1 MKPST
6 FLPCLAAACSLL
18 ALPASAAP
26 LKELHPGFLVG
37 STATNGNGTFGE
49 GTGYG
54 PNAATFRTT
63 LLREFNLGQVTCYPA
78 WDTWK
83 GLKSYDFTYVNLGVN
98 YLNAQGYPIAMHLLG
113 GPNGYYPD
121 WFKTGT
127 YTAEQLDSML
137 EDFIRVAMTTNDNA
151 AKVKYWNVVNEC
163 IDSNNHYYANN
174 TNCQW
179 QNMGWEDDKSGLSGS
194 AKVHTQH
201 PVWIRK
207 AFEYAKKYAKP
218 GVRLE
223 LRDYNIEF
231 WQVYKSAS
239 FYQLV
244 RHLLNSGAPIDAV
257 GLQCHMDLGAN
268 YNWTLLTRT
277 IQEYKKLGLEVYGT
291 ELDIGDKAKSWNADK
306 AAQQKTY
313 YQNFF
318 NAASIGGMDWACTW
332 GMKDNVS
339 QYWRYDE
346 SPLLFDANY
355 VAKPAY
361 DGAALGLAP
370 ATPSYAPR
378 ILGHPVSTTVA
389 ASGTAVLSCEVYGQ
403 GPITYQWNKD
413 GKALPGATAAT
424 LSLPGLSTA
433 NAGDYTVSVTNAAG
447 TTTSRLARLQVAEPV
462 VGRIVNMSVR
472 AQAGLGGNPLTVGF
486 VPEGSGAK
494 NLLVRG
500 GGPALLDFGVSNAL
514 KDPKLDVFTGQT
526 RIAGNDDWF
535 TDAKASLL
543 AVFDKV
549 GAFGYGPT
557 SLDAAIVLDIDGP
570 RTVQI
575 NGKAGASGVVLVEAY
590 QTSSTDSSR
599 LTNVSA
605 RNYCGTGNDVLI
617 AGFVIDGTAPKRVLI
632 RGVGPGLAKF
642 GVTGVLADP
651 KLEIYTKSNGSD
663 VVFASNDNWCD
674 QPGGLALRDI
684 SGPFTLDPGS
694 ADAALLLTLPPG
706 SYSAMVSGIANATG
720 EALVEVYELP

>member
-1 MKPST
+1 MNKLI
-6 FLPCLAAACSLL
+6 LPLFAAL
-18 ALPASAAP
+18 ALSHPTAHAA

-37 STATNGNGTFGE
+37 TTATYGNGTFGE
-49 GTGYG
+49 GTQYG
-54 PNAATFRTT
+54 PNAATFRSI

-83 GLKSYDFTYVNLGVN
+83 GLKSYDFTYVNAGIN
-98 YLNAQGYPIAMHLLG
+98 YLNQQGYPIAIHVLSA
-113 GPNGYYPD
+113 PSSYYPD

-127 YTAEQLDSML
+127 YTADQLDSML
-137 EDFIRVAMTTNDNA
+137 EDFIRTAMTTNDNA
-151 AKVKYWNVVNEC
+151 SKVKYWNVVNEC
-163 IDSNNHYYANN
+163 LASNNHYWASN
-174 TNCQW
+174 TDCQW
-179 QNMGWEDDKSGLSGS
+179 QNMGWEDDKSGLTGS

-201 PVWIRK
+201 PVWVRK

-218 GVRLE
+218 GVKLE

-231 WQVYKSAS
+231 WQVYKSAA

-257 GLQCHMDLGAN
+257 GLQCHLDVSGT
-268 YNWTLLTRT
+268 YNWPLLTRT

-291 ELDIGDKAKSWNADK
+291 ELDIGDKAKSWTAEK
-306 AAQQKTY
+306 AAQQKNQ

-318 NAASIGGMDWACTW
+318 NAASAGGMDWACTW
-332 GMKDNVS
+332 GLKDNVS

-346 SPLLFDANY
+346 SPLLYDTNY

-370 ATPSYAPR
+370 AAPAYAPR
-378 ILGHPVSTTVA
+378 ILSHPVSSTIA
-389 ASGTAVLSCEVYGQ
+389 PSGSITFACEVYGQ

-413 GKALPGATAAT
+413 GRALPGATAPT
-424 LSLPGLSTA
+424 LGLSGLTA
-433 NAGDYTVSVTNAAG
+433 ANNGDYTVSVTNAAG
-447 TTTSRLARLQVAEPV
+447 TTMSRLARLLVAEPV

-472 AQAGLGGNPLTVGF
+472 AQAGIGGNPLTVGF
-486 VPEGSGAK
+486 VPEGTGSK

-500 GGPALLDFGVSNAL
+500 GGPSLIPFGVSNAL
-514 KDPKLDVFTGQT
+514 KDPRLEVFNGQT

-535 TDAKASLL
+535 SEAKAALQ

-557 SLDAAIVLDIDGP
+557 SPDAAIVLDTDGP

-575 NGKAGASGVVLVEAY
+575 NSKDGSSGLVLVEAY
-590 QTSSTDSSR
+590 QTSSSDSSR
-599 LTNVSA
+599 LSNVSA

-642 GVTGVLADP
+642 GVPGVLADP
-651 KLEIYTKSNGSD
+651 RLDVYTKVND
-663 VVFASNDNWCD
+663 VDTLFASNDNWCD
-674 QPGGLALRDI
+674 QPGGLAIRDI
-684 SGPFTLDPGS
+684 SGPFPLDPGS
-694 ADAALLLTLPPG
+694 ADAALILTLSPG
-706 SYSAMVSGIANATG
+706 SYSAMVSGPGTTTG